1 MGELAQVE
9 RARLR
14 LEESRAIDEIVERFS
29 RRYMTREVDEKVGLV
44 KTFLDRFE
52 SSEPVPDRQAF
63 KQLASGLRGFVSEVL
78 SAAIQVLN
86 EIDALLIMGLVQE
99 SRRTWTE
106 QISSLTGFASQLA
119 AADVIIDKEAELEE
133 AGYFEVEVTAEGLL
147 HLLRTDD
154 LSKDKDKDSEIKESV
169 TQRRS
174 LLEQFIATSTPIE
187 DELRRFDTSPRAL
200 GLVARLGE
208 LRSESAK
215 ALWAARIS
223 RYGAFSPW
231 TTGSLVS
238 VLAGLATWGAAGVV
252 APLLSLVG
260 LLKRYQRGARLAW
273 ACLLIGILE
282 SAVAWKLDVPGRVST
297 WISSGLAP
305 PAVAIAASSATR
317 NVTDGGHEEAAEPQE
332 PQPHPKVPNAT
343 STSVEANSPEL
354 AVPVAPAVQQ
364 DPAEVALTALWKEL
378 ERADA
383 LIGSD
388 LDGAIRISK
397 IAIAGAATPTQASP
411 EDLWSSHF
419 QHPSP
424 EGLKRLLGDGHKLNQ
439 KTPYGIEG
447 HAQRVEQHKSSDPSK
462 AAGYM
467 NSIVFLCSDGFDLEA
482 WWVQHYFHL
491 PPDLPGVDMSR
502 VCPSLRKGHGK
513 R

>member
-1 MGELAQVE
+1 
-9 RARLR
+9 
-14 LEESRAIDEIVERFS
+14 
-29 RRYMTREVDEKVGLV
+29 
-44 KTFLDRFE
+44 
-52 SSEPVPDRQAF
+52 
-63 KQLASGLRGFVSEVL
+63 
-78 SAAIQVLN
+78 
-86 EIDALLIMGLVQE
+86 MGLSQE

-106 QISSLTGFASQLA
+106 QISSLTGLASQLA

-147 HLLRTDD
+147 HLLRTNE
-154 LSKDKDKDSEIKESV
+154 LSKDKNSEIKAGV
-169 TQRRS
+169 AQRRI
-174 LLEQFIATSTPIE
+174 LLERFIATSTPIE
-187 DELRRFDTSPRAL
+187 DELRKFDTSPRAL
-200 GLVARLGE
+200 CLVARLDA

-223 RYGAFSPW
+223 RHGAFSPW

-238 VLAGLATWGAAGVV
+238 VLAGLATWGAAGVL

-260 LLKRYQRGARLAW
+260 LLKRYRRGARLAW
-273 ACLLIGILE
+273 ACLLIGVLE

-297 WISSGLAP
+297 WISSSLAP

-317 NVTDGGHEEAAEPQE
+317 NITDGGHEEAAEPQE

-343 STSVEANSPEL
+343 STSVEANFSEL
-354 AVPVAPAVQQ
+354 AVPVAPAVPQ
-364 DPAEVALTALWKEL
+364 DPAAVALTALWKDL

-411 EDLWSSHF
+411 ENLWSSHF

-424 EGLKRLLGDGHKLNQ
+424 EGLKKLLGDGHKLNQ

-447 HAQRVEQHKSSDPSK
+447 HAKRVEQYKTSDPSK

-467 NSIVFLCSDGFDLEA
+467 NSIVFLCPDGFDLEA
-482 WWVQHYFHL
+482 WWVQHYFHA
-491 PPDLPGVDMSR
+491 PPDLPDVDMLR
-502 VCPSLRKGHGK
+502 VCPSLRKSHGK